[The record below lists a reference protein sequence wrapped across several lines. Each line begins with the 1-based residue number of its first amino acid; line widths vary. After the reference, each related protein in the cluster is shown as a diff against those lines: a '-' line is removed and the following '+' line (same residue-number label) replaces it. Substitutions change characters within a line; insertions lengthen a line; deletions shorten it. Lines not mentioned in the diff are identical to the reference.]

1 MSVYFT
7 PDIVFTEV
15 VSYCVFELCN
25 SRNHCI
31 NLQNKILSFDR
42 N

>member
-1 MSVYFT
+1 MSVYIM

-15 VSYCVFELCN
+15 ASYCVFESCN
-25 SRNHCI
+25 SRNHWI